1 MSPQAEQMW
10 TILTEAGLVHGPAP
24 ERGEPDS
31 PWYVKVLLAFS
42 GWLASL
48 FILGF
53 FGVGLEFILESSIAS
68 FIAGGMM
75 IGGAYAVLRMQK
87 NDFIEHLALAMSLAG
102 QALIVWVIFDNFKG
116 NDAIVWLLVALLQV
130 PLAVFMPS
138 YVHRVLSSFA
148 AVFAFSPALTAVGAP
163 YVVGSVIMLLA
174 AWLWLNEFRYPQH
187 IRKSR
192 AIGYG
197 LVLALVFLKGSVLFG
212 FETMDL
218 LITRDRPDLGVRPW
232 MGEALAGAVTLYVVW
247 QLLQRRGLAGFDRL
261 AISALLG
268 TLLICAV
275 SVEARGITTGL
286 VVMLL
291 GFAGGNRVLL
301 GLGVVSLLFYISSY
315 YYLLDA
321 TLLAKAQT
329 LLIVGLVLLSVR
341 WLILRFMPPENEAKH
356 A

>member
-1 MSPQAEQMW
+1 
-10 TILTEAGLVHGPAP
+10 
-24 ERGEPDS
+24 
-31 PWYVKVLLAFS
+31 
-42 GWLASL
+42 
-48 FILGF
+48 
-53 FGVGLEFILESSIAS
+53 
-68 FIAGGMM
+68 
-75 IGGAYAVLRMQK
+75 
-87 NDFIEHLALAMSLAG
+87 
-102 QALIVWVIFDNFKG
+102 
-116 NDAIVWLLVALLQV
+116 
-130 PLAVFMPS
+130 
-138 YVHRVLSSFA
+138 
-148 AVFAFSPALTAVGAP
+148 
-163 YVVGSVIMLLA
+163 VIMLLA